1 MVPAAATDAYST
13 ANQLA
18 GLMRAVR
25 TRPKARIEDAPA
37 AGLPAPLDA
46 MAPEMRPAERPA
58 GMGATGGLKLHQLF
72 VRR

>member
-25 TRPKARIEDAPA
+25 TRPKARSEDAPA
-37 AGLPAPLDA
+37 PARLDQ
-46 MAPEMRPAERPA
+46 MAPDMRPAERPA
-58 GMGATGGLKLHQLF
+58 GMGATGGMKLHELF